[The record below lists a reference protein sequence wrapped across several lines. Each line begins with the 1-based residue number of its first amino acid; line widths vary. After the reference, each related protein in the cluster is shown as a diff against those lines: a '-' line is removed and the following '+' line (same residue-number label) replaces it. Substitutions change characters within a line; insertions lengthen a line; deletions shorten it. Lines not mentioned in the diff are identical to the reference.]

1 MATTYPSDVSGAKWY
16 LAENKLSY
24 PYVDGERATTPN
36 GIKYSV
42 VDAKN
47 AYCPITVTIEGSTAL
62 LFDTENGAEIPDMCE
77 VQFSGLVVRPYVSSA
92 TKRIAYSAK
101 ATGIRLVN
109 QTRVKE

>member
-24 PYVDGERATTPN
+24 PYVDGERAATAN

-62 LFDTENGAEIPDMCE
+62 LFDAEIPDMCE

-109 QTRVKE
+109 QSRVKE

>member
-24 PYVDGERATTPN
+24 PYVDGERGTTPN
-36 GIKYSV
+36 GVKYSV
-42 VDAKN
+42 VDGKN
-47 AYCPITVTIEGSTAL
+47 AFCPITVTIEGSTSL

-77 VQFSGLVVRPYVSSA
+77 VQFSGLVVRPYASSA

-109 QTRVKE
+109 QRVKE